1 MQVAI
6 PRAQRIRF
14 ISSWRLIRGPGIQ
27 YSSKAP
33 QRRFDE
39 HMKTNLIL
47 TMMLMATVSAALTGC
62 GSGKNDAKPSQ
73 VPQVT
78 AADEMAA
85 RVRLLSLAQAE
96 QRYQAES
103 GGEYGSLDKL
113 KEKGYWTDPSG
124 GQLNRY
130 KFEVSLRPHGFEATA
145 EPEKYGVT
153 GTRSF
158 YVDESQT
165 LHGADKAGEKATASD
180 PTM

>member
-1 MQVAI
+1 MLVQGR
-6 PRAQRIRF
+6 PKGDF
-14 ISSWRLIRGPGIQ
+14 
-27 YSSKAP
+27 Y
-33 QRRFDE
+33 DD
-39 HMKTNLIL
+39 MKTNLIL
-47 TMMLMATVSAALTGC
+47 TIMLMAAASAVMTGMTGC

-78 AADEMAA
+78 AADEIAA
-85 RVRLLSLAQAE
+85 RIRLLSLGQAE
-96 QRYQAES
+96 QRYQTES
-103 GGEYGSLDKL
+103 GGEYGSLDQL

-145 EPEKYGVT
+145 VPEKYGIT

-165 LHGADKAGEKATASD
+165 LHGADKAGEKANASD
-180 PTM
+180 PVM